1 MERKKSGDKIKGDE
15 ERQIEIKKEEIQKL
29 ASFLDKSED
38 LPEVES
44 GSHILLKKD
53 NPEAETASE
62 AIKSINS
69 IKSSNAKDIAK
80 NLIEELSEV
89 EEKIDDKKE
98 LAEGIP
104 EGVDNI
110 EKILRYNQQKRSI
123 KN

>member
-1 MERKKSGDKIKGDE
+1 M
-15 ERQIEIKKEEIQKL
+15 
-29 ASFLDKSED
+29 
-38 LPEVES
+38 
-44 GSHILLKKD
+44 KKD

-69 IKSSNAKDIAK
+69 IKSSDAKDIAK